1 MMRLLLDTHAF
12 LWHADSSP
20 RLSAGAAQLID
31 TSGAIRFI
39 SRVSLFEIAI
49 KHSIGKLPLPQGF
62 AALLRQAEKLDLQI
76 LEITDAHLNAYLE
89 LPLLP
94 DHRDP
99 FDRLLV
105 AQAKAENL
113 LLVSRDPNLSRYGV
127 PVRW

>member
-1 MMRLLLDTHAF
+1 MLRLLLDTHAF

-20 RLSAGAAQLID
+20 RLSAGAVQLID
-31 TSGAIRFI
+31 TPGAIRFI
-39 SRVSLFEIAI
+39 SRVSLFEIVI

-62 AALLRQAEKLDLQI
+62 AALVRRAEKLDLQI
-76 LEITDAHLNAYLE
+76 LEITDAHLSTYLG

-105 AQAKAENL
+105 AQAQAEKL
-113 LLVSRDPNLSRYGV
+113 ELVSRDPNLRRYGV